1 MDKIVNFKQETY
13 MKTVNATQA
22 KQLFGDLLNNAQQE
36 PVVIQKHQKDFAILL
51 SSSRYQE
58 LLEFE
63 DRCLHGLALAAEQEG
78 FIGAEASRR
87 LLDDI

>member
-1 MDKIVNFKQETY
+1 

-22 KQLFGDLLNNAQQE
+22 KQSFGDLLNNAQHE

-63 DRCLHGLALAAEQEG
+63 DRCLHGLALAAEEEG
-78 FIGAEASRR
+78 FIGTEAGKS
-87 LLDDI
+87 LLDSI

>member
-1 MDKIVNFKQETY
+1 MRTF
-13 MKTVNATQA
+13 NATQA
-22 KQLFGDLLNNAQQE
+22 KQLFGELLNNAQQE

-63 DRCLHGLALAAEQEG
+63 DKCLHGLAAAAEQEG
-78 FIGAEASRR
+78 FIGADASKS
-87 LLDDI
+87 LLDSI